1 MGWFKRHKVKDFVSP
16 LQEKREALGDS
27 MKDLLDGRTI
37 VDGGLKRN
45 LWFIL
50 YLAGLGLAYISVGY
64 YTEGLYMRRVELEGG
79 VVHAAGG
86 AGEGGAGFAFRVD
99 HDGIGVDGA
108 ERAVGGGAAGGG
120 GGAGAEAERGAA
132 G

>member
-64 YTEGLYMRRVELEGG
+64 YTEGLYMRRVELEREVRDLRFESITTASELMGLSVQSEVERRVEEAGLGLKRNG
-79 VVHAAGG
+79 VPPVKIV
-86 AGEGGAGFAFRVD
+86 E
-99 HDGIGVDGA
+99 
-108 ERAVGGGAAGGG
+108 
-120 GGAGAEAERGAA
+120 
-132 G
+132 